1 MAMVDG
7 YCEKKYHFIGG
18 SIVFPWTDEREELGE
33 YILRAD
39 REVADK
45 ITHLSSI
52 VNAEHTQEWDKIKLS
67 RFSFLNVPR
76 MRRLLTLEKKI
87 VYLHKILTRIWK
99 EHEEF
104 EEEIMRR

>member
-7 YCEKKYHFIGG
+7 YCETKYKIMGG
-18 SIVFPWTDEREELGE
+18 SIVFPWTDEREELCE

-45 ITHLSSI
+45 ITHLSSM
-52 VNAEHTQEWDKIKLS
+52 VNVEHNQMRNKMT
-67 RFSFLNVPR
+67 RFSFLNIPK
-76 MRRLLTLEKKI
+76 MRNFLLLERKI
-87 VYLHKILTRIWK
+87 VYLHKLMNRIWR
-99 EHEEF
+99 EHEDF